1 MAAKLLSGLSELV
14 GRSDIIDV
22 RGLGLMIGI
31 ELSQKSVRDETVMSL
46 FKNGLLVLPAGN
58 RSIRIMPPLI
68 IREDEINNG
77 LSIMNDV
84 FTREQK

>member
-77 LSIMNDV
+77 LSIMNDL
-84 FTREQK
+84 FTRKRE